1 MIEPELTFLKMQIK
15 SRFRKSPELCQS
27 HFSDTPE
34 VFNSVDMG
42 FAVGKNEV
50 DIIGSTP
57 YSSLIIKE
65 YYPFLNLMESVM
77 PPASIFTR
85 LTLILVLFFSFTSA
99 GCSYLPWMGEDDE
112 DDLAFEEDFP
122 FEDERTVDRERRGE
136 GAGSDEDDFFAE
148 DSGPSDIDAGEDG
161 FVEGDPEGFASV
173 GQRTDRDE
181 LKGDVE
187 SLQSQ
192 QEALISKVRE
202 LEEVLSTLEPK
213 INAVSERLEGSVSSV
228 TDSSD
233 FLEPEV
239 EDLKAQMARLNEEIT
254 QIKMQRAQAPVRKK
268 RMHRV
273 PVKTPPEY
281 NEALNAYRSRDYDE
295 SILLF
300 QNLALSNPP
309 NKLRDNI
316 AFWIGANYVALEMYD
331 DAILQFETVLNKYPR
346 GNKTHDSRYMLGL
359 TYSKKGETSRAVEV
373 LEGAL
378 EKNPPSEVRGK
389 ILAQM
394 NQIQ

>member
-1 MIEPELTFLKMQIK
+1 
-15 SRFRKSPELCQS
+15 
-27 HFSDTPE
+27 
-34 VFNSVDMG
+34 
-42 FAVGKNEV
+42 
-50 DIIGSTP
+50 
-57 YSSLIIKE
+57 
-65 YYPFLNLMESVM
+65 M
-77 PPASIFTR
+77 PPANIFMR
-85 LTLILVLFFSFTSA
+85 LILVLVLFFSLTFT
-99 GCSYLPWMGEDDE
+99 GCSYLPWVGEDE

-122 FEDERTVDRERRGE
+122 FEDEEVSDRGGRGRRGRDADRSMDS
-136 GAGSDEDDFFAE
+136 GEDDFFAE
-148 DSGPSDIDAGEDG
+148 DSEFDDIDANEEG
-161 FVEGDPEGFASV
+161 FIDGDPEGFASV
-173 GQRTDRDE
+173 DQRTDKNE

-213 INAVSERLEGSVSSV
+213 INAASERLEGSVSSV
-228 TDSSD
+228 TDSAD

-239 EDLKAQMARLNEEIT
+239 EDLKAQVARLNEEISR
-254 QIKMQRAQAPVRKK
+254 IKMQKAQRPAPKK
-268 RMHRV
+268 RVRRARA
-273 PVKTPPEY
+273 KTPPEY
-281 NEALNAYRSRDYDE
+281 DKALSAYRNRDYDE

-309 NKLRDNI
+309 NKLKDNI
-316 AFWIGANYVALEMYD
+316 AFWIGTNYVALEMYD

-346 GNKTHDSRYMLGL
+346 GNKAHDSRYMLGL

-378 EKNPPSEVRGK
+378 KKNPPSEVRGK
-389 ILAQM
+389 ILAQL

>member
-1 MIEPELTFLKMQIK
+1 M
-15 SRFRKSPELCQS
+15 S
-27 HFSDTPE
+27 
-34 VFNSVDMG
+34 
-42 FAVGKNEV
+42 
-50 DIIGSTP
+50 
-57 YSSLIIKE
+57 
-65 YYPFLNLMESVM
+65 
-77 PPASIFTR
+77 PASIFTR

-122 FEDERTVDRERRGE
+122 FEDERTVDRGRRGE

-148 DSGPSDIDAGEDG
+148 DSGFSDMDAGEDG
-161 FVEGDPEGFASV
+161 FIEGDPEGFASA
-173 GQRTDRDE
+173 GQRTDRNE

-202 LEEVLSTLEPK
+202 LEEILSTLEPK

-233 FLEPEV
+233 FLVPEV

-254 QIKMQRAQAPVRKK
+254 QIKMQRAQASVRKK
-268 RMHRV
+268 RMRRV
-273 PVKTPPEY
+273 PAKTPPEY

-316 AFWIGANYVALEMYD
+316 DFWIGANYVALEMYD

-346 GNKTHDSRYMLGL
+346 GNKAHDSRYMLGL

-378 EKNPPSEVRGK
+378 KKNPPSEVRGK
-389 ILAQM
+389 ILAQL